1 MPRTVFLDPGVNL
14 DNIEGTGVLVGGYLP
29 THALGVYAAPT
40 PLEEGD
46 DGADQNTGPPQLD
59 VPWMIEHYKQ
69 VLRLLPG
76 GLHVIGF
83 IINATSESV
92 SSKYES
98 KIRKL
103 LTSIRTYDPL
113 VEEPFLLYTK
123 SMKTSSLVTENTISN
138 LEVKVYDSKLEFIQL
153 DTKLILDC
161 PVALKCGEN
170 SDRILLAHAEKGIE
184 KLERT
189 MATSLCLFNNQILQS
204 DQLICPPQIKDS
216 SKKGKGK
223 STKANLDD
231 TMDSEDGEIVQYKV
245 TVLTKDDL
253 NVPEDVVIE
262 DNNVRLKL
270 LGEMKSRCYVPAGT
284 SIKTCRE
291 YIIQDVSRTIR
302 GRIQMHCDV
311 LVGEEVE
318 ASDIPVIH
326 EPPRRVF
333 TRLPG
338 TSGLTVSDYL
348 YPGEGPEDSIESIKE
363 IFGFTPTEEEI
374 EDDLEIVAAVGD
386 VKIDQDSKKDKK
398 KSFLGSSRQVI
409 LSIGVAAISAGL
421 AWFRFKQSGNDGEG
435 EQE

>member
-1 MPRTVFLDPGVNL
+1 MDFVYRRNGSSTKGSYVLILVNSFLIL
-14 DNIEGTGVLVGGYLP
+14 DSYLED
-29 THALGVYAAPT
+29 TLSDVAL
-40 PLEEGD
+40 
-46 DGADQNTGPPQLD
+46 
-59 VPWMIEHYKQ
+59 M
-69 VLRLLPG
+69 
-76 GLHVIGF
+76 
-83 IINATSESV
+83 
-92 SSKYES
+92 
-98 KIRKL
+98 
-103 LTSIRTYDPL
+103 
-113 VEEPFLLYTK
+113 
-123 SMKTSSLVTENTISN
+123 MKTSSLVTENTISN

-170 SDRILLAHAEKGIE
+170 SDRMLLAHAEKGIE
-184 KLERT
+184 KFERT

-253 NVPEDVVIE
+253 NVTEEGSIE

-333 TRLPG
+333 TCLPG

-374 EDDLEIVAAVGD
+374 EDDLGIVAAVGD

-398 KSFLGSSRQVI
+398 KSFLGSSRQVL
-409 LSIGVAAISAGL
+409 LSLGVAAISAGL
-421 AWFRFKQSGNDGEG
+421 AWFRFKQSGDEG